1 MNSDHRR
8 HRDFDQDNDRH
19 EDHHSKIGKDA
30 TIAGGAAATGAV
42 GAKASRNKNVK
53 IIVMMRKII
62 EIMKIEVFNMT
73 TKIIMN

>member
-1 MNSDHRR
+1 MILIE
-8 HRDFDQDNDRH
+8 DNDRH
-19 EDHHSKIGKDA
+19 EDRHSKIGKDA

-42 GAKASRNKNVK
+42 RQKASRNKNVK

>member
-42 GAKASRNKNVK
+42 EQKHHVIK
-53 IIVMMRKII
+53 
-62 EIMKIEVFNMT
+62 T
-73 TKIIMN
+73 

>member
-19 EDHHSKIGKDA
+19 EAHHSKIGKDA
-30 TIAGGAAATGAV
+30 TIAEERYRSV

-53 IIVMMRKII
+53 IIVMMMKII
-62 EIMKIEVFNMT
+62 EIMKIEVFNI

>member
-30 TIAGGAAATGAV
+30 TIAGGAAATELLEQKHHV
-42 GAKASRNKNVK
+42 IK
-53 IIVMMRKII
+53 
-62 EIMKIEVFNMT
+62 T
-73 TKIIMN
+73 